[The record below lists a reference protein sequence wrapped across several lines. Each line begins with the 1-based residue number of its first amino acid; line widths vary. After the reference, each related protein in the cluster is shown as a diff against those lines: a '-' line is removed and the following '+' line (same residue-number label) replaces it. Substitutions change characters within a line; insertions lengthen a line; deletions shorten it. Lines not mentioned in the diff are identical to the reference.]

1 MKMVIEREVV
11 EEQVAAEEMG
21 TVVVVFASG
30 DVKMIESIPFHEF
43 QECEQESH
51 SLKIGD
57 QEITFD
63 DEAVRVKWFDEEAM
77 EYGY

>member
-1 MKMVIEREVV
+1 MNMVIEREVV

-30 DVKMIESIPFHEF
+30 NVKMIESIPFCEF
-43 QECEQESH
+43 QECEQERH
-51 SLKIGD
+51 SLKLGD

-63 DEAVRVKWFDEEAM
+63 DAAVRVKWFDEEAM